1 MLCYITCHRHMPALP
16 LGADGAGAVAGQLT
30 RDTGRVNVGRVKLHV
45 FVDITYSCYSQLC
58 ITRALLL

>member
-1 MLCYITCHRHMPALP
+1 MPALP